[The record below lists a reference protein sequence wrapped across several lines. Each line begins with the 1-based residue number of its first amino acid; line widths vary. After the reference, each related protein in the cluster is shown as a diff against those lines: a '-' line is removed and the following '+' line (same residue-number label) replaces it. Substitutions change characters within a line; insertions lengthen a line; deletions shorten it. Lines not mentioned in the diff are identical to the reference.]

1 MPMIEFSSTD
11 EVIEMANSSEYGL
24 AAYIHTSNI
33 NTALRVSER
42 LDYGMVGINEWSVA
56 LPEAPFGGMKQSGLG
71 RESGPE
77 GVYEYSNPRLALAV
91 LLERPADPGKY
102 GRWTTCVLIPG
113 ELAPPFTRAPR
124 YTKRR
129 SGLSVPMALFG
140 PILHGRR
147 GSGLATQMTL
157 PSSSIP
163 ICTRDGTM
171 AWLPPHSA
179 EAVIVGGFTD
189 FVDVLRAGG
198 ATGLAEED
206 DCTAVIVPDQLA
218 GGAGFLA
225 QTWDMHDSATEHVTL
240 IRITPPSG
248 PGALVFTT
256 VGCLGQIGMNQAGI
270 AIGINNLTATNGRV
284 GVTWPFVVR
293 KALAQTSIDDAL
305 VVILEAELAGA
316 HNYLLFDEGGIGF
329 NIEGM
334 PGYRAVTRM
343 EREPVV
349 HTNHCLDPEAQLL
362 EAPRPAD
369 LMKS

>member
-1 MPMIEFSSTD
+1 MNGRPIRELVVGGDAGHRGS
-11 EVIEMANSSEYGL
+11 VHG
-24 AAYIHTSNI
+24 AAFH
-33 NTALRVSER
+33 
-42 LDYGMVGINEWSVA
+42 NEI
-56 LPEAPFGGMKQSGLG
+56 
-71 RESGPE
+71 R
-77 GVYEYSNPRLALAV
+77 
-91 LLERPADPGKY
+91 
-102 GRWTTCVLIPG
+102 
-113 ELAPPFTRAPR
+113 R
-124 YTKRR
+124 YTEERVR
-129 SGLSVPMALFG
+129 LSANGTWSGRAVTVDEAV
-140 PILHGRR
+140 
-147 GSGLATQMTL
+147 GLATRML
-157 PSSSIP
+157 PAHQSFDP
-163 ICTRDGTM
+163 DLYEEMETM
-171 AWLPPHSA
+171 AMAAGITPA

-240 IRITPPSG
+240 IRIAPPSG

-316 HNYLLFDEGGIGF
+316 HNYLLLDEGGSGY

-343 EREPVV
+343 EREPLV
-349 HTNHCLDPEAQLL
+349 HTNHCLDAEARLL
-362 EAPRPAD
+362 EAPRPGD
-369 LMKS
+369 LMKSSIDRLATASDLLDKWAATGDPLTENHMIDLTREPEVICRRSTPPYHNESSGAAVMRPTNGEFWACWGVPADNEFEAFRV